1 MWTSKCQP
9 FIALILLGPLV
20 SSESL
25 LCKQCIGKSLERVRQ
40 SIRDI
45 ISPPVYEVYPSPL
58 NKVQPPKVFLKP
70 ESSRVIHVHQPQLIV
85 KPIFY
90 PKVDS
95 ISFNNEIG
103 ADRPVS
109 AISTHPQPG
118 TFGTPSRNEQKQI
131 QYQNSNLNIKLE
143 VNGLKEL
150 TKNPQLETIPQDNS
164 GKIFS
169 EAKYVLVTLS
179 KALLESESQS
189 ASLIQLQRK
198 QRLEVHLQLQ
208 LLKGMLNNQS
218 SLSLPVQPESQ
229 AELQSQLKIL
239 EVLLQKLVG
248 GKSASETNSYTSQL
262 RRQNQLLFKL
272 LNTELDMLSGLKLQ
286 EINMGTQHTL
296 QLMSSIRKEIQLQLL
311 KLWRVQENQIYEES
325 ESQLKSQI
333 AEQISTN
340 WQLIRLLDLKLK
352 KQSRFKLMLQ
362 ERILLQIKQFEKVE
376 QISSKLQLPRQLK
389 QEILLQLRNLK
400 QWYDTHIKRQFT
412 ESQVNSLSPEEFELV
427 RKINSQQLIRNPLL
441 VQPKILEFGE
451 NNSQISSSSS
461 RITSEKSLTSSSNS
475 SNSESQR
482 QEANN
487 GNSLP
492 LGQSISKSR
501 SESSSKTS
509 SHTSSSNS
517 TSNVE
522 SKIRLVPLNI
532 LSG

>member
-400 QWYDTHIKRQFT
+400 QLVVDQNQVRNEQSIKKHQNLLNLL
-412 ESQVNSLSPEEFELV
+412 Q
-427 RKINSQQLIRNPLL
+427 NPLL